1 MRDAEVGLP
10 DSQVFKRKRPAS
22 DKVGLGYAQPSVS
35 SRENSAHGQTSPRQF
50 GGGISNK

>member
-22 DKVGLGYAQPSVS
+22 DKIGLGYARPSAS
-35 SRENSAHGQTSPRQF
+35 SRENLACGQTSPRQF
-50 GGGISNK
+50 VGGISRK